1 MSSSLTAAVFVI
13 ITCLASGILTENDT
27 KPAVYFSLIVSGGE
41 NGFKSSGIVPAI
53 DIALEAIDTQLLPGY
68 NLTYE
73 TPPRN
78 SKVSYVIATKCK
90 FQHTFTCKTVTC
102 GIA

>member
-1 MSSSLTAAVFVI
+1 MTSSSLKAAALVI
-13 ITCLASGILTENDT
+13 VTCLTCTSGTPTENDT

-41 NGFKSSGIVPAI
+41 NGFKSSGIVPGI
-53 DIALEAIDTQLLPGY
+53 DIALEAVEDKQLLPHY

-78 SKVSYVIATKCK
+78 SKVQLANNPV
-90 FQHTFTCKTVTC
+90 
-102 GIA
+102 